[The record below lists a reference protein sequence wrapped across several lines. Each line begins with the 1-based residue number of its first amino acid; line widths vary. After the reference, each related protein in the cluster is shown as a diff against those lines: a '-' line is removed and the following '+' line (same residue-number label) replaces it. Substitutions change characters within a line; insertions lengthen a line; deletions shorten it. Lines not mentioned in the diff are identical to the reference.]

1 MKLIIYLF
9 IILSS
14 LKGFSQEKIDWI
26 NFEDLPALQAQNPKS
41 IFIYIYADWCVYCKK
56 MEKVS
61 FKDKSNVNLLNDK
74 YYALKF
80 NLETESDIIFNDKI
94 YKNQELKTRRQPKHE
109 LAKFLT
115 GKQDKI
121 PLPAIIILDQNFKV
135 IKQLHT
141 YLNPKQ
147 LYLLINQ

>member
-14 LKGFSQEKIDWI
+14 LKAFTQEKIDWI
-26 NFEDLPALQAQNPKS
+26 NFEDLPALQAQNSKP
-41 IFIYIYADWCVYCKK
+41 IFIYIHADWCVYCKK
-56 MEKVS
+56 MKKVS

-80 NLETESDIIFNDKI
+80 NLETESDIIFNNEI
-94 YKNQELKTRRQPKHE
+94 YKNQELKIHRQPKHE

-121 PLPAIIILDQNFKV
+121 PLPAIVILDQNFKV

-141 YLNPKQ
+141 YLSPKQ